1 MWYQLIIKS
10 SRELAPVISDAMSE
24 LGALSVSLSDT
35 EDEQVFDRLDGEAP
49 LWSQTTVTGLWPG
62 EINPD
67 RIVDALRDL
76 LAPNELPEVEK
87 VKLEDQDWERVWL
100 DRFEPI
106 NINNHLWVSP
116 VHISP
121 PTPALPT
128 IFLDPGLAFGTGT
141 HATTYLCLKWLTQ
154 IELQNCNVIDYG
166 CGSGILAIAALKL
179 GASSAIGIDSDPG
192 AIEVSRVNARQNHV
206 DDQFSAYLPQEMPNG
221 IKAAVV
227 VANILAEP
235 LIELAP
241 VLSGLVAPG
250 GQLALSG
257 MLAGQVDEVKK
268 HYATEFALNCEI
280 LDGWALLAGPKL
292 D

>member
-1 MWYQLIIKS
+1 
-10 SRELAPVISDAMSE
+10 MSE
-24 LGALSVSLSDT
+24 LGAVSVSLSDT
-35 EDEQVFDRLDGEAP
+35 EDEPVFDRLDGEAP

-67 RIVDALRDL
+67 HIVDALRDL

-87 VKLEDQDWERVWL
+87 ARLEDQDWERVWL
-100 DRFEPI
+100 DRFKPI

-116 VHISP
+116 VHVPP

-179 GASSAIGIDSDPG
+179 GASSAIGIDTDPG

-206 DDQFSAYLPQEMPNG
+206 DDQFSAYLPREIPDG

-241 VLSGLVAPG
+241 VLSGLVATG

-257 MLAGQVDEVKK
+257 MLARQVDEVKK